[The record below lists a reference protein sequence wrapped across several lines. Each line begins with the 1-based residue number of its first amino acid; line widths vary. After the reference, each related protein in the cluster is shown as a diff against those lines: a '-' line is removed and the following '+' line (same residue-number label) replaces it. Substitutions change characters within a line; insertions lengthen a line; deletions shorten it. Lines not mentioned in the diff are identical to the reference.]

1 MEIIGYLDYGC
12 SYKKITIIE
21 TGCTPLTL
29 TPPFFITV
37 YIKKT
42 NLTKKLKK
50 KIKNLKKKKKKKK
63 KRVTSSI

>member
-29 TPPFFITV
+29 TPPFCITFS
-37 YIKKT
+37 IINT
-42 NLTKKLKK
+42 ILL
-50 KIKNLKKKKKKKK
+50 IKKKKKKKK
-63 KRVTSSI
+63 KKKMWKVFY